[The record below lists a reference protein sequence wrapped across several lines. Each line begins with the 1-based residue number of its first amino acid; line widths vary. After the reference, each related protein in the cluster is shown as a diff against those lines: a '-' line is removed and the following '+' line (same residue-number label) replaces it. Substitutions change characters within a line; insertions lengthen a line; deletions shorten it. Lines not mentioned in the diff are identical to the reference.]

1 MGKSLDTGP
10 KLDHLS
16 YMSTAALQLKKSLAS
31 AIRQK
36 MVADRLSISTFA
48 KRTKTGRNSVRRIL
62 DGKNTSITLK
72 TMARAAEALNL
83 ELTLSVKKLSPVQL
97 GKIADRYA
105 AANDEQEAARLE
117 NQFVEGFY
125 GKTAK
130 KTHAKVLSSAAKAL
144 S

>member
-1 MGKSLDTGP
+1 
-10 KLDHLS
+10 
-16 YMSTAALQLKKSLAS
+16 MSAAALQLKKSLAS

-36 MVADRLSISTFA
+36 MAADRLSISTFA

-83 ELTLSVKKLSPVQL
+83 ELTLSVKMLTPVRL

-105 AANDEQEAARLE
+105 SAGNERETAKLE
-117 NQFVEGFY
+117 TQFLEGFY
-125 GKTAK
+125 GKPLK
-130 KTHAKVLSSAAKAL
+130 KAHAKDSAV
-144 S
+144 

>member
-1 MGKSLDTGP
+1 MNTI
-10 KLDHLS
+10 
-16 YMSTAALQLKKSLAS
+16 ALQLKKSLAS

-83 ELTLSVKKLSPVQL
+83 ELTLSVKKLSPAQL
-97 GKIADRYA
+97 GTIADRFA
-105 AANDEQEAARLE
+105 SADDEHEAAKLE
-117 NQFVEGFY
+117 DQFVEGFY
-125 GKTAK
+125 GKPLK
-130 KTHAKVLSSAAKAL
+130 KAHAKDPAI
-144 S
+144 

>member
-1 MGKSLDTGP
+1 M
-10 KLDHLS
+10 DHLS
-16 YMSTAALQLKKSLAS
+16 RMSAAALLLKKSLAS

-36 MVADRLSISTFA
+36 MAADRLSISTFA

-83 ELTLSVKKLSPVQL
+83 ELTLSVKRLSPVQL

-105 AANDEQEAARLE
+105 SARDEQEAARLE

-125 GKTAK
+125 GKPLK
-130 KTHAKVLSSAAKAL
+130 KTHAKDSAV
-144 S
+144 

>member
-1 MGKSLDTGP
+1 
-10 KLDHLS
+10 
-16 YMSTAALQLKKSLAS
+16 MSAAALQLKKSLAS

-36 MVADRLSISTFA
+36 IAADRLSISTFA
-48 KRTKTGRNSVRRIL
+48 ERTRTGRNSVRRIL

-83 ELTLSVKKLSPVQL
+83 ELTLSVKRLSPVQL

-105 AANDEQEAARLE
+105 SADGEQEAARLE
-117 NQFVEGFY
+117 SEFVEGFY
-125 GKTAK
+125 GKPLK
-130 KTHAKVLSSAAKAL
+130 KAHARVSSTAAKAA